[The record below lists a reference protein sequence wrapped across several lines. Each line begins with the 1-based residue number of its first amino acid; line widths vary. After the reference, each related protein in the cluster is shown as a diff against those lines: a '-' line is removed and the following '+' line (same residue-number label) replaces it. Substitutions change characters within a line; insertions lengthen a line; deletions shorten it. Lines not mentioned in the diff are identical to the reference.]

1 MYIFTDS
8 LFYSDVPSNFTSY
21 PQRSRINELEEEQL
35 IESGRS
41 RIAGKIHIFTTSN
54 FPWIFFSYKINQIQG
69 SRTKMELA
77 WQKEREGQKKLISEL
92 NTMAKDLKATL
103 MEVEREKERN
113 RLETTRKMEAA
124 RYRNTTC

>member
-1 MYIFTDS
+1 
-8 LFYSDVPSNFTSY
+8 
-21 PQRSRINELEEEQL
+21 
-35 IESGRS
+35 
-41 RIAGKIHIFTTSN
+41 
-54 FPWIFFSYKINQIQG
+54 
-69 SRTKMELA
+69 MELA